1 MTGRAAPAHVLRAGA
16 VAATVLALA
25 AGLVGCGR
33 GVDDRLAQV
42 RTQIERQERDAALV
56 SVKALLQ
63 QQPDLGP
70 ARLLLGQLLLER
82 GEPATA
88 EIELRRALELQ
99 QPEAAVLPLL
109 ARALLAGNKAALLVS
124 QFGRSTLADPLAMA
138 QLKTTVAEAEA
149 AQDQLD
155 AARDSLAQA
164 LRAVPGHAPARLLG
178 ARVDAVSGD
187 LPAALA
193 AVKAVLA
200 DQPQNADAWVMQG
213 DLLARQTGPAAAPPE
228 QLAQAYR
235 QALAVQPAHAGAHA
249 ALIGL
254 LLAQGDDAAART
266 QHGLMRQQLPKHP
279 QTLLYEGQLVMR
291 QGDLARAREV
301 FQLLRRGAPDNLLL
315 LQLAGQ
321 VELRLGAPAQAEVL
335 LSRAVQ
341 LAPASAPARRL
352 AARAQLALGQPA
364 RALTVLEPLTGA
376 QTADAEALS
385 LAAQARLMAGE
396 ADAAA
401 ALFQRAARI
410 RPDDPRIRTAVALS
424 NLQRGQGDT
433 ALAELQRV
441 AADDAQGTSADMALI
456 AVQMQRRAYGPALQ
470 AIAAL
475 DKKLPDQPLPAH
487 LRGQVLVLQR
497 DLPGARAAFTQALA
511 KAPAYLPAVSALAA
525 LDLADGQS
533 DAARARFQA
542 LLQAQPRLAAAHL
555 ALAELDQ
562 RSGAGRDAVAA
573 RLEAG
578 IQASPDDATLR
589 MALVSHHLATAN
601 AKAAVAAAQAGLAKL
616 PDDPGLLGLLGRGQL
631 AAGDSQQALTSFN
644 RLVGLQGRSPAAH
657 LGLADAQLAAGDLT
671 GARRSLQRVL
681 EIDPDHLAAQRQ
693 GVVVA
698 MRQQQPEQALALARQ
713 LQKRQPA
720 LADGWLLEGE
730 VHIARQ
736 QWDPAVAALRQ
747 ASAKADPLQSA
758 VRLHQALQ
766 RAGRAAD
773 AQAMASAW
781 LQAHPRDMLFL
792 FHLGDEALR
801 RQDWPAAEARYRQV
815 LGINPA
821 HALSLNNVA
830 WLLLQQKQPGALALA
845 RRAVQ
850 VAPDQAALR
859 DTLAQALAEVGQ
871 LPEAVGMQ
879 KQALAL
885 QPDDPNL
892 RLRLAR
898 LYAQVNEKKL
908 AKAELDRLA
917 ALGDRYPRQA
927 EVAEVLKSLGG
938 RL

>member
-1 MTGRAAPAHVLRAGA
+1 MTGRAAPAHVLRAGT
-16 VAATVLALA
+16 VAAVVLVMAAALA
-25 AGLVGCGR
+25 GCGR
-33 GVDDRLAQV
+33 SVDDRLAQV

-56 SVKALLQ
+56 SIKALLQ
-63 QQPDLGP
+63 QKPGLGA
-70 ARLLLGQLLLER
+70 ARLLLGQLLLDR

-99 QPEAAVLPLL
+99 EPESAVLPLL
-109 ARALLAGNKAALLVS
+109 ARALLAGNKAALLAT
-124 QFGRSTLADPLAMA
+124 QFGRTTLADPLAAA

-149 AQDQLD
+149 ALGQLD

-164 LRAVPGHAPARLLG
+164 LRAVPGHVPARLLG
-178 ARVDAVSGD
+178 ARVAAVSGD
-187 LPAALA
+187 LPGALA

-213 DLLARQTGPAAAPPE
+213 DLLARQAAPAE

-235 QALAVQPAHAGAHA
+235 QALAVQPAHPAAHA

-279 QTLLYEGQLVMR
+279 QTLLYEGQLAMR

-364 RALTVLEPLTGA
+364 RALAVLEPLTGA
-376 QTADAEALS
+376 QAADAEALT
-385 LAAQARLMAGE
+385 LAAQARLLAGE

-424 NLQRGQGDT
+424 NLQRGQGDA

-441 AADDAQGTSADMALI
+441 AVDDAQGTSADMALI
-456 AVQMQRRAYGPALQ
+456 AVQLQRRAYGPALQ

-475 DKKLPDQPLPAH
+475 EKKLPDQPLPAH
-487 LRGQVLVLQR
+487 LRGQVLVQQR
-497 DLPGARAAFTQALA
+497 DLPGARAAFERALVQA
-511 KAPAYLPAVSALAA
+511 PGYFPAVSALAA
-525 LDLADGQS
+525 LDMAAGQP

-542 LLQAQPRLAAAHL
+542 LLQAQPRLAPAHL

-573 RLEAG
+573 RLDAG

-601 AKAAVAAAQAGLAKL
+601 AKAAVAAAQAGLVKL
-616 PDDPGLLGLLGRGQL
+616 PDDPGLLGLLGQAQL
-631 AAGDSQQALTSFN
+631 ATGDSQQALTTFN

-681 EIDPDHLAAQRQ
+681 ELEPDHIGAQRQ
-693 GVVVA
+693 LVVVA
-698 MRQQQPEQALALARQ
+698 MRQNQPEQALALARQ

-720 LADGWLLEGE
+720 LAIGWLLEGE

-736 QWDPAVAALRQ
+736 HWDPAVAALRQ
-747 ASAKADPLQSA
+747 ASAKADPQQSA

-773 AQAMASAW
+773 AQAMASSW

-801 RQDWPAAEARYRQV
+801 RQDLAVAEARYRQV
-815 LGINPA
+815 LALDPA
-821 HALSLNNVA
+821 HALSLNNLA
-830 WLLLQQKQPGALALA
+830 WLLLEQNKPGALPLA
-845 RRAVQ
+845 QQAVQ
-850 VAPDQAALR
+850 AAPDLPALR
-859 DTLAQALAEVGQ
+859 DTLAQALAHGNQ
-871 LPEAVGMQ
+871 LPEAVAMQ
-879 KQALAL
+879 KSALAL
-885 QPDDPNL
+885 RPDDPNL

-898 LYAQVNEKKL
+898 LYAQSNEKKL

-917 ALGDRYPRQA
+917 ALGDRFPRQE
-927 EVAEVLKSLGG
+927 EVAAVLKSLGG